1 MTRYELIR
9 GRKRPPTAWMPDR
22 REALA
27 MLAAGSAAAL
37 AGCQR
42 PRETITPFVDTA
54 NEIAAGEA
62 VRYAT
67 ALELSGYGRGVVGVV
82 VDGRPIKVEGN
93 AHHPSTL
100 GATDPFIEAAVLDL
114 FDPQRSKTPMRGPV
128 PTDWRALGEAL
139 RAQTAAHATDRG
151 AGIALLTG
159 RVLSPTVLK
168 QVEALTTE
176 YPDLQRFRWE
186 PLHDDAERVGAGIAF
201 GRALAF
207 QPRLDAADVV
217 VSLGADLL
225 GPGPD
230 QIRMARGFARRRRPE
245 SGPMSRL
252 YAIDTSLTPTGVMAD
267 RREAGRPELI
277 HNAAIALAAALGAPL
292 AAPALPPAL
301 ARLVAQAAGDLKGG
315 GGRGLVLV
323 GPAQA
328 PEIHALAHW
337 MNGQARAPVDVHAP
351 IDPVAQNHADSL
363 LSLVQAMR
371 AGAVKTLIVL
381 DSDPVF
387 GAPPELGFRDA
398 LRHVAFTVHAGL
410 YRGATGRAAMW
421 HAPLS
426 HAFESWSDTR
436 ALDGTASLVQPLVAP
451 LYDTRSAHAFLAMM
465 RPAADVGD
473 LQRVQATW
481 RAGSDGGDFA
491 GWWTNTLAA
500 GVVPQSAA
508 TPATVPAARLPA
520 VTPATTGPG
529 LTLVLRPSP
538 RVWDGRLAA
547 NAWLQETPDPIS
559 KETWGSSLALAPADA
574 EALTLAAGAAATVRA
589 GTRLIQVSVR
599 IDPGHAQGAASLQ
612 TGFGQV
618 DLGPVA
624 DGVGANAFA
633 LRDASQGFLIQ
644 PVEVLAAGAARPP
657 PATQHVFELA
667 PADAGLFPVV
677 AASDLAPAK
686 PRPSPPD
693 LLTPPNPAPI
703 AWAMVIDTSVC
714 IGCNACVVA
723 CQAENNVPVI
733 GPEEIA
739 HERDMHW
746 LRVDRYEHP
755 GGQGGFQPVPC
766 MQCEEAPCEPVCPVE
781 ASVHDSEGLNDQV
794 YNRCIGTRFCESN
807 CPYKVRRFNFHDNQ
821 HWPVF
826 GQLDARSIE
835 AQRNPEVSVR
845 ARGVMEKC
853 TYCVQR
859 ISAARRTAEKEDR
872 PIRDGEVTTA
882 CQGACPTQAISFGN
896 RADPSAAVNAARRDP
911 RHFVL
916 LEELKTKPRTTYLA
930 RAANPPDDGGPR

>member
-1 MTRYELIR
+1 M
-9 GRKRPPTAWMPDR
+9 
-22 REALA
+22 
-27 MLAAGSAAAL
+27 AGGVS
-37 AGCQR
+37 
-42 PRETITPFVDTA
+42 
-54 NEIAAGEA
+54 AGEA

-82 VDGRPIKVEGN
+82 VNGRPIKVDGN
-93 AHHPSTL
+93 VHHPATL

-114 FDPQRSKTPMRGPV
+114 FDPQRSKAPMRGAV
-128 PTDWRALGEAL
+128 PTDWRTLGEVMRGRL
-139 RAQTAAHATDRG
+139 SAHAADRG

-168 QVEALTTE
+168 QLEALTE
-176 YPDLQRFRWE
+176 AYPDLQRFRWE
-186 PLHDDAERVGAGIAF
+186 PLHDDAQRMGARLAF
-201 GRALAF
+201 GRALDL
-207 QPRLDAADVV
+207 QPRLERVDVI
-217 VSLGADLL
+217 VSLGADVL
-225 GPGPD
+225 GPGPH
-230 QIRMARGFARRRRPE
+230 QIHLARAFAQRRRPQ

-252 YAIDTSLTPTGVMAD
+252 YTIESSLTPTGVMSD
-267 RREAGRPELI
+267 RREAARPELI

-292 AAPALPPAL
+292 TPPPLPSSVE
-301 ARLVAQAAGDLKGG
+301 RLVAQAARDLKIAGP
-315 GGRGLVLV
+315 RGLVLA

-337 MNGQARAPVDVHAP
+337 MNGRAKAPVDVYAP
-351 IDPVAQNHADSL
+351 FDPVEQDHADALAALAQS
-363 LSLVQAMR
+363 MR
-371 AGAVKTLIVL
+371 AGVVKTLIVL

-387 GAPPELGFRDA
+387 AAPPELGFREA
-398 LRHVAFTVHAGL
+398 MRQVAFTLHAGL
-410 YRGATGRAAMW
+410 YRGATGRAATW

-426 HAFESWSDTR
+426 HPFESWSDTR
-436 ALDGTASLVQPLVAP
+436 AFDGTASLVQPLIAP
-451 LYDTRSAHAFLAMM
+451 LYDTRTAHSLLAILL
-465 RPAADVGD
+465 AAGEGGD
-473 LQRVQATW
+473 LERVQAAW
-481 RAGSDGGDFA
+481 KGAVDGDF
-491 GWWTNTLAA
+491 GRWWTDALAN
-500 GVVPQSAA
+500 G
-508 TPATVPAARLPA
+508 TVPLSTHSPMAASAARLPPVA
-520 VTPATTGPG
+520 PTRVGPG
-529 LTLVLRPSP
+529 LALVLAPSP
-538 RVWDGRLAA
+538 RVWDGRFAA

-559 KETWGSSLALAPADA
+559 KETWGSSLALSPADA
-574 EALTLAAGAAATVRA
+574 QALKLTTGDAAAVRA
-589 GTRLIQVSVR
+589 GSHLVQVSVR
-599 IDPGHAQGAASLQ
+599 VDPRQASGAASVQ
-612 TGFGQV
+612 TGFGQAE
-618 DLGPVA
+618 LGPVA
-624 DGVGANAFA
+624 DGVGSNAFA
-633 LRDASQGFLIQ
+633 LRDPSQGFLI
-644 PVEVLAAGAARPP
+644 PSVEVTAAGAARPP
-657 PATQHVFELA
+657 PATQHAFELA
-667 PADAGLFPVV
+667 PADTKLFPIVTP
-677 AASDLAPAK
+677 ADLSPEKPAPA
-686 PRPSPPD
+686 SPD
-693 LLTPPNPAPI
+693 LLTPPDAGPI
-703 AWAMVIDTSVC
+703 AWAMVIDSSVC

-739 HERDMHW
+739 RERDMHW

-755 GGQGGFQPVPC
+755 SGQGGFQPIPC

-896 RADPSAAVNAARRDP
+896 RADPAAAVNTARRDP

-916 LEELKTKPRTTYLA
+916 LEELKTRPRTTYLA
-930 RAANPPDDGGPR
+930 RAANPPDDEGVA